1 MGRLGRGLLQA
12 AAGSL
17 IAVAVM
23 PLGVANAESPEPP
36 QLTIEAPRSG
46 SVTNDRTPRFKG
58 TTADTIDELED
69 GEEVFDPVTL
79 NIYSGPTASGSP
91 VQHLTANSKLNSE
104 DWSAVAEP
112 LADGSYTAQATQTNA
127 LMQTGESEQV
137 TFTVD
142 TTPPA
147 VTIAFPA
154 NGSSSSS
161 GSQTVGGSVGTASGD
176 LPTITIQLF
185 TGGTIG
191 PQTPLETLVVQASN
205 GSWSATFGGLGP
217 GTYTA
222 QATQQDEA
230 GNTGTSAPV
239 TFAVTAPPS
248 PPLPVASFKWFPAA
262 PATGESVSLV
272 SSSTDTAS
280 PITAFAWALTSNA
293 AFSAGTP
300 VMMTSFATP
309 GAHVVRLRVTDG
321 DGRSSIAMETVPVTG
336 RPLALMQPFPI
347 VRIAGS
353 VTSSGARITLLTVQA
368 PVATRVTV
376 TCGGRGCKTKAES
389 RLATTSSKSNTG
401 TVTLAF
407 HRFERPLRGGV
418 ILQIRVSK
426 AGEIG
431 KYTSFTIRRHK
442 LPVRSDACL
451 RPTSSKPIAC
461 PQS

>member
-1 MGRLGRGLLQA
+1 
-12 AAGSL
+12 
-17 IAVAVM
+17 
-23 PLGVANAESPEPP
+23 
-36 QLTIEAPRSG
+36 
-46 SVTNDRTPRFKG
+46 
-58 TTADTIDELED
+58 
-69 GEEVFDPVTL
+69 
-79 NIYSGPTASGSP
+79 
-91 VQHLTANSKLNSE
+91 
-104 DWSAVAEP
+104 
-112 LADGSYTAQATQTNA
+112 
-127 LMQTGESEQV
+127 
-137 TFTVD
+137 
-142 TTPPA
+142 
-147 VTIAFPA
+147 
-154 NGSSSSS
+154 
-161 GSQTVGGSVGTASGD
+161 VGTASGD